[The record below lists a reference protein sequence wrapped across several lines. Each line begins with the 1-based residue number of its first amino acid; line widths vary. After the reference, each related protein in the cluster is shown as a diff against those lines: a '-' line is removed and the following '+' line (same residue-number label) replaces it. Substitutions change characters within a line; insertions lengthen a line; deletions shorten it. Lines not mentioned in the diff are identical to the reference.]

1 MEPFLKQTLSRVWLA
16 WPSKGQ
22 VHCRQL
28 CSPGCPLEHLPVLCQ
43 ASLRPECKA
52 AGRPGALTSDPDS
65 DGTLWGAEGK
75 EGGGGQAPAI
85 KGRGWWLAALPEAR
99 PRT

>member
-1 MEPFLKQTLSRVWLA
+1 M
-16 WPSKGQ
+16 
-22 VHCRQL
+22 L
-28 CSPGCPLEHLPVLCQ
+28 CKLGCPLEHLPVLCLS
-43 ASLRPECKA
+43 A
-52 AGRPGALTSDPDS
+52 RPGALTPDPDS

-85 KGRGWWLAALPEAR
+85 KGLGWWPAALPEAR

>member
-1 MEPFLKQTLSRVWLA
+1 MQCPLLGKL
-16 WPSKGQ
+16 
-22 VHCRQL
+22 
-28 CSPGCPLEHLPVLCQ
+28 GCPLEHLPILCQ

-52 AGRPGALTSDPDS
+52 AGRPGALTPDPES

-85 KGRGWWLAALPEAR
+85 KGLGWWPAALPEAR